1 MSRTARVTLHAA
13 EWLALLLLGLM
24 AGFFFAFAVDVAPAL
39 AQLDAHGYITTQQHI
54 NRMVRNALFGVV
66 YFGSALLPWLV
77 AAAALWAGQ
86 RQRALG
92 WALIAIVYGAAVFW
106 LTRSV
111 NVPINDALAG
121 WNPAHPP
128 ADWASA
134 RERWNAAN
142 AVRAWASAACFAA
155 AAALTLCGRSA
166 PVHRSS

>member
-1 MSRTARVTLHAA
+1 MLGAFPDGHTAAAWAADDLARMADYLVATAR
-13 EWLALLLLGLM
+13 
-24 AGFFFAFAVDVAPAL
+24 
-39 AQLDAHGYITTQQHI
+39 
-54 NRMVRNALFGVV
+54 
-66 YFGSALLPWLV
+66 ALLPWLV

-121 WNPAHPP
+121 WNPAQPP
-128 ADWASA
+128 ADWTSA

>member
-1 MSRTARVTLHAA
+1 MS
-13 EWLALLLLGLM
+13 
-24 AGFFFAFAVDVAPAL
+24 AL
-39 AQLDAHGYITTQQHI
+39 AGYLRTLRQYLATPHGRHDA
-54 NRMVRNALFGVV
+54 RDDAAALVRNALFGVV

-86 RQRALG
+86 RPRALG